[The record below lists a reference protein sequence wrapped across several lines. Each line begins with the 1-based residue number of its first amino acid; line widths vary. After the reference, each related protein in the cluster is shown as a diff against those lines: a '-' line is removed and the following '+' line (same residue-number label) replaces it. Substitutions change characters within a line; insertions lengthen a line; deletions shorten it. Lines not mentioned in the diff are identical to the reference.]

1 MPHAYTTLA
10 RLDARL
16 GNYARARKAFAQGA
30 EAAEGNAP
38 LLHVSDDVHLLVCVC
53 VCRVCV

>member
-53 VCRVCV
+53 V